1 LGQFI
6 KRVERQ
12 QAVQQMAVPAAAAA
26 AAPST
31 FTFPTCENG
40 PSKHVAFLKTHK
52 TGSSTMSNIMLR
64 FADTHNLTVG
74 LPLEGKWELG
84 GYPAYIDQ
92 HLIGKVTEHR
102 TMSKCQTKKA
112 LKKSY

>member
-1 LGQFI
+1 
-6 KRVERQ
+6 
-12 QAVQQMAVPAAAAA
+12 MAAPAAAAA
-26 AAPST
+26 AAPAPST

-92 HLIGKVTEHR
+92 HLIGKVTEDL
-102 TMSKCQTKKA
+102 TMSKCPLMPIKKA
-112 LKKSY
+112 SKNYVIEPELQIF